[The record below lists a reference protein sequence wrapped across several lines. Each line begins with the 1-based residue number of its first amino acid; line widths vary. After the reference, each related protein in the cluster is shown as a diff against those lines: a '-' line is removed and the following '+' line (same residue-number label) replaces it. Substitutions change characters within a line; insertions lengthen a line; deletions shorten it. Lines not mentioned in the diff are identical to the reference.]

1 MMEDKKDIN
10 RLKVVLAEK
19 KRTNKW
25 LAEILNK
32 DPATVSKWC
41 TNTAQPGL
49 ETLLDIARVLE
60 VDIKDLLNSS
70 QDEVTFI
77 SVRKNDYGITEDH
90 K

>member
-1 MMEDKKDIN
+1 MEVKDIN

-25 LAEILNK
+25 LAEQLGK

-49 ETLLDIARVLE
+49 ETLLEIANALE
-60 VDIKDLLNSS
+60 VDVKELLNSS
-70 QDEVTFI
+70 KDN
-77 SVRKNDYGITEDH
+77 VRFVKIQQ
-90 K
+90 